1 MFRFDWD
8 DDSTAVAELARD
20 FGRGA
25 AAQERAAAEGGAV
38 PDGLRAQAKDLGLL
52 DLARSAEHGGL
63 GLPALA
69 VGHAVA
75 SLVAEAPGIGT
86 ALLLPE
92 AASLFGEGPGVGFA
106 DGGQGHL
113 GYRRPGELRLAGSRV
128 DGSVAFA
135 AVGQASPA
143 YLLIAAGDDGDRFCR
158 VGAEAVELS
167 PASAMGLG
175 AMGSFRLR
183 ASGDAQPLGACAA
196 MERTALF
203 LYQAP
208 FFHGY
213 ARAALAYARDYAAQR
228 KAFGRLIGS
237 FQGIA
242 FPLAEV
248 AMEGE
253 AAELLWQE
261 AAWRHGQGEDAFVLA
276 AQALRAAKDAAFLA
290 VNTCVGTLGGH
301 GFVDDHPAERWLRDV
316 ETLSALSGQRQA
328 LAQAGIA
335 IETREEAEG
344 IA

>member
-8 DDSTAVAELARD
+8 EDSTAVAELARD
-20 FGRGA
+20 FGRSA
-25 AAQERAAAEGGAV
+25 ASGEREAAESGEV
-38 PDGLRAQAKDLGLL
+38 PSALRLQAKDLGLL

-63 GLPALA
+63 GLAPLA

-86 ALLLPE
+86 ALLLGE
-92 AASLFGEGPGVGFA
+92 AAALFGEGDAIGLV
-106 DGGQGHL
+106 DGGLGHL
-113 GYRRPGELRLAGSRV
+113 GYRRAGELRLAGSRV
-128 DGSVAFA
+128 EGSVGFTVAGRDRA
-135 AVGQASPA
+135 A
-143 YLLIAAGDDGDRFCR
+143 YLLVVAGDDGDRFCR
-158 VGAEAVELS
+158 VPAQVVESSAV
-167 PASAMGLG
+167 PAMGLEAVG
-175 AMGSFRLR
+175 PCRVKVA
-183 ASGDAQPLGACAA
+183 GDAQLLGPCAGP
-196 MERTALF
+196 ERTALF
-203 LYQAP
+203 LYHAP

-213 ARAALAYARDYAAQR
+213 SRAALAYARDYAAQR

-248 AMEGE
+248 AMESE

-261 AAWRHGQGEDAFVLA
+261 AAWRHAQGEDAFALA

-316 ETLSALSGQRQA
+316 ETLSALTGHAKA
-328 LAQAGIA
+328 LAQAAIA
-335 IETREEAEG
+335 FETGKEAEG

>member
-8 DDSTAVAELARD
+8 EDSQAVAELARE
-20 FGRGA
+20 FGHA
-25 AAQERAAAEGGAV
+25 AAPAEREAAESGKIPQA
-38 PDGLRAQAKDLGLL
+38 LRTQVSELGLL
-52 DLARSAEHGGL
+52 DLHRSAEQGGL
-63 GLPALA
+63 GLPALS

-75 SLVAEAPGIGT
+75 SLVQEAPTIGT

-92 AASLFGEGPGVGFA
+92 AAGLFGQPAGTALV
-106 DGGQGHL
+106 DGGEGHL
-113 GYRRPGELRLAGSRV
+113 GYRRPQSLRLAGGQIA
-128 DGSVAFA
+128 GSAGFVAFGEN
-135 AVGQASPA
+135 VASFLA
-143 YLLIAAGDDGDRFCR
+143 IAATGDGDRFCR
-158 VGAEAVELS
+158 VEGAGMELQ
-167 PASAMGLG
+167 PVTAMGL
-175 AMGSFRLR
+175 SPLRLCR
-183 ASGDAQPLGACAA
+183 VTAQAEAEPLGPCAGP
-196 MERTALF
+196 ERTALF
-203 LYQAP
+203 LYTAP

-213 ARAALAYARDYAAQR
+213 GRAALAYARDYAAQR

-248 AMEGE
+248 AMENE

-261 AAWRHGQGEDAFVLA
+261 AAWRHAAGEDAFKLA

-316 ETLSALSGQRQA
+316 ETLSALAGNRTALGQAA
-328 LAQAGIA
+328 LASQ
-335 IETREEAEG
+335 TREEAQG

>member
-8 DDSTAVAELARD
+8 EDSTAVAELARD
-20 FGRGA
+20 FGRTA
-25 AAQERAAAEGGAV
+25 APEERAAEEARAV
-38 PDGLRAQAKDLGLL
+38 PAALRDQARDLGLL

-75 SLVAEAPGIGT
+75 SLVAEAPTIGT
-86 ALLLPE
+86 SLLLPE
-92 AASLFGEGPGVGFA
+92 AAALFGEQSLVGFL
-106 DGGQGHL
+106 DGGSGHL
-113 GYRRPGELRLAGSRV
+113 GYRRSGEVRLAGAQ
-128 DGSVAFA
+128 VAGTIGFA
-135 AVGQASPA
+135 AAGGDRPNC
-143 YLLIAAGDDGDRFCR
+143 LLIAAGDDGDRFCR
-158 VGAEAVELS
+158 VDAGALAFS

-175 AMGSFRLR
+175 ALQTARIVVDGS
-183 ASGDAQPLGACAA
+183 AEVLGACGAR
-196 MERTALF
+196 ERTALF
-203 LYQAP
+203 LYFAP

-213 ARAALAYARDYAAQR
+213 SRAALAYARDYAAQR

-248 AMEGE
+248 AMESE

-261 AAWRHGQGEDAFVLA
+261 AAWRHDRGEDAFAPA

-316 ETLSALSGQRQA
+316 ETLSALTGHRQA
-328 LAQAGIA
+328 LAQAAIP